1 MRADTLFPSTHATW
15 MTVQLD
21 AVDRGDATA
30 ADRALRELRDHV
42 LIDEFRRCNDPP
54 LNSLDTVLEPG
65 ALGGE
70 RVTSGWVDRR
80 FVHDTMTLGPV
91 NAALVPRPPRDV
103 L

>member
-1 MRADTLFPSTHATW
+1 M
-15 MTVQLD
+15 QLCEQP
-21 AVDRGDATA
+21 G
-30 ADRALRELRDHV
+30 

-54 LNSLDTVLEPG
+54 LISLDTVLEPG